1 MYPIRAQGQQG
12 KDPCMRSIGSRYYMC
27 IKVSPRKDK
36 TKTLLSLQVVV
47 SDVVT
52 QFQIE
57 SFSQTY
63 GQTEN

>member
-1 MYPIRAQGQQG
+1 MYALDRQPLLQCAVKFLRAKIRQ
-12 KDPCMRSIGSRYYMC
+12 RHYS
-27 IKVSPRKDK
+27 
-36 TKTLLSLQVVV
+36 VVV